1 MRRTGRT
8 QRTPTAGHSTP
19 AAVIHPMILSLNGK
33 TPHIDSG
40 VFIAPT
46 AVVIG
51 DVRVE
56 AGASIWYGAVL
67 RGDMEPIRIG
77 RDTNIQ
83 DNCTVHTDYGHPVRI
98 GSGVSVGHNAVIH
111 GCTIEAECLIG
122 IGATVLSGAVIRRRS
137 VVAAGAVVRE
147 GQAVGP
153 HHLVAGTPAALKRV
167 LTDPE
172 MAAFLE
178 PVENYRRLAADH
190 RAGMAPL
197 PPEER

>member
-1 MRRTGRT
+1 
-8 QRTPTAGHSTP
+8 
-19 AAVIHPMILSLNGK
+19 MILSINGK
-33 TPHIDSG
+33 TPQIDPSA
-40 VFIAPT
+40 FIAPT

-51 DVRVE
+51 EVLIE

-77 RDTNIQ
+77 GDTNIQ

-98 GSGVSVGHNAVIH
+98 GAGVSVGHNAVIH
-111 GCTIEAECLIG
+111 GCTIEEDCLVG

-153 HHLVAGTPAALKRV
+153 HHLVAGAPAALKRV

-172 MAAFLE
+172 MAAFLK
-178 PVENYRRLAADH
+178 PVENYRKLAADH
-190 RAGMAPL
+190 RALTAPF
-197 PPEER
+197 PRRSAEK